1 MKPIYEEVLKAVK
14 EAGYN
19 ATLKE
24 TVKNGVKLSG
34 LNIMDPESNMAPVI
48 YLDYL
53 NGNAEEMAQKALEI
67 YEDNRHI
74 AIDVNEFMNREFFE
88 EHITIALQRKSDE
101 DLVKKTYLEDMEQYL
116 VVMWDEN
123 CIKLRKQTLDYVGL
137 EEDEAWK
144 NAQKNLDESTK
155 TFSLY
160 ANETIDFGIDFDL
173 PEGIFED
180 AVPMYVIQANGG
192 IHGVSGILN
201 TRVVAE
207 FAKEHDTNRIIFI
220 PSSVHEGIIIPV
232 DDDSEDID
240 TITRIVKEVNQ
251 EVIDPIEQLADRAYM
266 IEV

>member
-24 TVKNGVKLSG
+24 TVKNGVKLCG

-74 AIDVNEFMNREFFE
+74 AIEVNEFMNREFFE

-101 DLVKKTYLEDMEQYL
+101 DLVKKTYLEDMEQHL
-116 VVMWDEN
+116 VVMWGEN
-123 CIKLRKQTLDYVGL
+123 CIKLRKQILDYVEL

-144 NAQKNLDESTK
+144 NAQKNLNESTK
-155 TFSLY
+155 IFSLY
-160 ANETIDFGIDFDL
+160 Q
-173 PEGIFED
+173 IFED
-180 AVPMYVIQANGG
+180 VVPMYVIQANGG
-192 IHGVSGILN
+192 THGASGILN
-201 TRVVAE
+201 TRAVAE

-240 TITRIVKEVNQ
+240 TITRFVKEVNQ
-251 EVIDPIEQLADRAYM
+251 EVVDPIEQLADKAYV

>member
-24 TVKNGVKLSG
+24 TVKNGVKLCG

-74 AIDVNEFMNREFFE
+74 AIDVDEFMNREFFE

-101 DLVKKTYLEDMEQYL
+101 DLVKKTFLEDMEQYL
-116 VVMWDEN
+116 VVMWNEN
-123 CIKLRKQTLDYVGL
+123 RIKLRKQTLDYVGL

-144 NAQKNLDESTK
+144 NAQKNLNEGTK
-155 TFSLY
+155 IISVCQAL
-160 ANETIDFGIDFDL
+160 NEMNDFDL
-173 PEGIFED
+173 PEEIFED
-180 AVPMYVIQANGG
+180 VVPMYVIQANGG
-192 IHGVSGILN
+192 IHGASGILN
-201 TRVVAE
+201 TRAVAE

-240 TITRIVKEVNQ
+240 TITRFVKETNQ
-251 EVIDPIEQLADRAYM
+251 EEVDPIEQLADRAYM